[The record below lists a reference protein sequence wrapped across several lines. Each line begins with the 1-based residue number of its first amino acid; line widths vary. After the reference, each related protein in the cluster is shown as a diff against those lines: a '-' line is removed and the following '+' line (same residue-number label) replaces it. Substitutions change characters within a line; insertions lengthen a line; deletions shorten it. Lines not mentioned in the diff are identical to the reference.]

1 MLATDGREA
10 VKLIAFVLHNAK
22 LNRHGLRLHATPEQK
37 RDRKVVGPAV
47 QYHGRAL
54 EFADASMQAD
64 SEIASLACT
73 QVRIVLPKLART
85 PASLVHVPHPLA
97 YEYLI
102 RSDAPSSTPT
112 PPTSRP
118 YPYLLHSLHFPSLS
132 ILTSLPALPYLPT
145 PNPDLHRTAAPSS
158 SSTPP

>member
-1 MLATDGREA
+1 MLTTDGREA

-37 RDRKVVGPAV
+37 RDRDIVGPAV

-54 EFADASMQAD
+54 EFADPSLQAD

-85 PASLVHVPHPLA
+85 PASLVRVQLRVCTSHPLA

-102 RSDAPSSTPT
+102 RSDLTFLHAYTSYLPSF
-112 PPTSRP
+112 
-118 YPYLLHSLHFPSLS
+118 PYLPHSLHS
-132 ILTSLPALPYLPT
+132 
-145 PNPDLHRTAAPSS
+145 PNPPL
-158 SSTPP
+158 